1 MGEALDQLAQGT
13 PNARSAAEA
22 AGEAL
27 DGLNLLAMQLLRS
40 RGDVAGAQSGSGLS
54 EAVER
59 MAQLAEQQGQM
70 AGQSGGMLSLMQSAG
85 QALLQELQALAR
97 QQRALAAELD
107 RLQAQGDQPGAGELA
122 DEAEAIARA
131 LERGTLTRETVER
144 QEQLYRR
151 LLDAG
156 RLLRGPEADDE
167 QERRATTAAPGSV
180 LLPGGERPRD
190 AGPRYRF
197 PTWEELRGLSPAD
210 RRAVLDYFRALNDA
224 RR

>member
-1 MGEALDQLAQGT
+1 M
-13 PNARSAAEA
+13 PNARAAADA

-70 AGQSGGMLSLMQSAG
+70 AGQSGGMLPLMQGAG
-85 QALLQELQALAR
+85 QVLLEQMRELAR

-131 LERGTLTRETVER
+131 LERGALTRETVER

-156 RLLRGPEADDE
+156 RLLRGPESDDE
-167 QERRATTAAPGSV
+167 KERRATTATAGNV
-180 LLPGGERPRD
+180 LLPSGERPRS
-190 AGPRYRF
+190 AGPRFPF
-197 PTWEELRGLSPAD
+197 PTWEELQGLSPAD